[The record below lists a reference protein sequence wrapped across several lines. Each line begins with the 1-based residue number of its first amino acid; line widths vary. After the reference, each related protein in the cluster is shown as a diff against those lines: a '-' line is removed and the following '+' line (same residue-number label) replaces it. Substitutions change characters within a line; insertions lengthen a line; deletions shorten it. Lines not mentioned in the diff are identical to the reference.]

1 MLKVYHTYNKK
12 LVPFKPIKD
21 GKVNMYNCGPTVY
34 DFITIGNMKY
44 FVWCDLFRRSLEYLG
59 YDVKQVMNIT
69 DVGHLTMTEA
79 QKKQAE
85 LACGDLEITDTDE
98 GLDRMEKAAKREGM
112 SVSEIARKYAEAIF
126 GKNYDRKRVLGKD
139 GDLGKLNVLKPHKLP
154 KATDH
159 VKEQIEFIKM
169 LEKKGFTYKTKKAVY
184 FDITKFK
191 KYEELTGQS
200 IDDMK
205 CGKRA
210 DTSDPDR
217 KNPADFRL
225 WQLDQPEHEMQW
237 DSPWG
242 RGFPGWHIE
251 CSAMSRKYLGQPF
264 DIHTGGEDHI
274 KLHHVNEIAQSESA
288 YGKPMANYWLHILFL
303 TIEGKR
309 IGKSLGNAF
318 IMKDI
323 EERGFDPL
331 DLRYIFLQAHYR
343 SKQDFTWKALKA
355 AKGARKRIVDFIS
368 QNKTENKGNIITKY
382 KDEFKKKLED
392 NFNICEALA
401 LAWELIKSGEKNN
414 DKVATLY
421 DFDRVFGLDLKSIKR
436 PEFDQ
441 EFKNKVEAMIKE
453 RSKAKRDK
461 DWEEADRIRRNLK
474 EKYNVILEDRGN
486 GETRWR
492 VD

>member
-1 MLKVYHTYNKK
+1 MLKVYQTYKK
-12 LVPFKPIKD
+12 KFVPFEPIQN
-21 GKVNMYNCGPTVY
+21 GKVGMYNCGPTVY

-59 YDVKQVMNIT
+59 YEVKQVMNIT

-98 GLDRMEKAAKREGM
+98 GLDRMEKAAKREGL
-112 SVSEIARKYAEAIF
+112 SVSEIAQKYAEAIF
-126 GKNYDRKRVLGKD
+126 GKNFDKKKVFGKD
-139 GDLGKLNVLKPHKLP
+139 GDLGKLNVLKPHELP
-154 KATDH
+154 KASKH
-159 VKEQIEFIKM
+159 INEQIDMIKL
-169 LEKKGFTYKTKKAVY
+169 LEEKGFTYKTRKAVY
-184 FDITKFK
+184 FDIARFSQ
-191 KYEELTGQS
+191 YENLTGQS
-200 IDDMK
+200 LEDIQ
-205 CGKRA
+205 CGQRA

-225 WQLDQPEHEMQW
+225 WQLDQPKHEMQW

-274 KLHHVNEIAQSESA
+274 RLHHVNEIAQSESA
-288 YGKPMANYWLHILFL
+288 YDKPMANYWLHVLFL

-309 IGKSLGNAF
+309 IGKSLGNAY

-331 DLRYIFLQAHYR
+331 DLRYLILQAHYR
-343 SKQDFTWKALKA
+343 SKQDFTWEALKA
-355 AKGARKRIVDFIS
+355 AKCARANLVDFVK
-368 QNKTENKGNIITKY
+368 QNGNRGKIIPKY
-382 KDEFKKKLED
+382 KEEFKKKLED

-401 LAWELIKSGEKNN
+401 LAWKLIKSGEKDQ
-414 DKVATLY
+414 DKAATLF
-421 DFDRVFGLDLKSIKR
+421 DFDRVFGLDLRNVQKEKIDPEKKR
-436 PEFDQ
+436 EID
-441 EFKNKVEAMIKE
+441 KLLK
-453 RSKAKRDK
+453 KRDK
-461 DWEEADRIRRNLK
+461 ARKDKDWKSADEIRKKITRTFGGR
-474 EKYNVILEDRGN
+474 LEDRSGASVWYP
-486 GETRWR
+486 R
-492 VD
+492 